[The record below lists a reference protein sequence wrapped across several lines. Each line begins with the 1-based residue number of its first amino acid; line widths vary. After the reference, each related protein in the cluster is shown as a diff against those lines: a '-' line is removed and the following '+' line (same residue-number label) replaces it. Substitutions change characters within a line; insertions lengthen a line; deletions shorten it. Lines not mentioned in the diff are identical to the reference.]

1 MSAAAATLPTVLS
14 AETVM
19 AIQGVT
25 KSFGGLTAVDQVSLD
40 VRALEVLSII
50 GPNGA
55 GKTTLFNVLTGLYR
69 ADSGHILFQ
78 RREIGGLSPD
88 RIAARGIARTFQNI
102 RLFAAMTVFENVLV
116 GLHLRTRYSYLEALL
131 RTPRFGRAE
140 RQMRQEALDLLDY
153 VGLRGR
159 ASDLARHLPYGDQRR
174 LEIARA
180 LALRPALLLLDEPAA
195 GMNPQETVELAEFLQ
210 RLRRERQL
218 TLVLIEHHMQV
229 VMRISDRVVVLD
241 YGRKIAEGK
250 PAEVRNDPNVI
261 EAYLGKSGREAQ
273 VP

>member
-1 MSAAAATLPTVLS
+1 MSAATAAAEHAGTVL
-14 AETVM
+14 AV
-19 AIQGVT
+19 ADVR
-25 KSFGGLTAVDQVSLD
+25 KSFGGLTAVDGVSLD
-40 VRALEVLSII
+40 VRPLEVLSII

-55 GKTTLFNVLTGLYR
+55 GKTTLFNLLTGLYR
-69 ADSGHILFQ
+69 ADSGSIRFQ
-78 RREIGGLSPD
+78 GRELCGLSPD
-88 RIAARGIARTFQNI
+88 RIAAHGIGRTFQNI
-102 RLFAAMTVFENVLV
+102 RLFGAMTVFENVLV
-116 GLHLRTRYSYLEALL
+116 GLHTHTRYSYLTALL
-131 RTPRFGRAE
+131 RTPTFARVE
-140 RQMRQEALDLLDY
+140 RQMRQEALELLDY
-153 VGLRGR
+153 VGLGSR
-159 ASDLARHLPYGDQRR
+159 AAELARHLPYGEQRR

-195 GMNPQETVELAEFLQ
+195 GMNPQESADLAEFLH
-210 RLRRERQL
+210 RLRHERQL

-250 PAEVRNDPNVI
+250 PADIRNDPNVI